1 MPRFTLDEIRE
12 KFAEGKDFNEIF
24 DAFEDALK
32 QGIQD
37 MELYRLLFWN
47 TVLSPD
53 EVCLFGEKL
62 AKEFHNLAY
71 ETFMWLASVFEVTY
85 SSYDNFELAMRYYR
99 KAARMRPE
107 EIQPYLDAADCHEPD
122 LNIPPFSLLV
132 EFLKEG
138 INLVADKKTLLHR
151 LSYLFQMHGDQKQA
165 DFYRNL
171 ADDLGRLQN

>member
-1 MPRFTLDEIRE
+1 MPRFTLDEIRS

-32 QGIQD
+32 QGVQD

-47 TVLSPD
+47 TALSPD

-62 AKEFHNLAY
+62 AREFKNLAF

-85 SSYDNFELAMRYYR
+85 SSCDNFDLAMRYYR
-99 KAARMRPE
+99 KAAQARPE

-122 LNIPPFSLLV
+122 LNIPPFVLLV

-151 LSYLFQMHGDQKQA
+151 LSYLHQMHGDQKQA
-165 DFYRNL
+165 DFYRNI
-171 ADDLGRLQN
+171 ADDLGSLQN